1 MMDINDTE
9 DAFVGSNDVANTRE
23 DAMEMNH
30 ELESME
36 IDDEAVTFLGF

>member
-9 DAFVGSNDVANTRE
+9 DAFVGSNDVANTGE
-23 DAMEMNH
+23 DAMEMNY